1 MVYFPDPKQWFERA
15 VALDRRQEFL
25 ERVEAKL
32 DQIEGPV
39 VLISSRTSD
48 EEAEVDDHTRLV
60 CNLTF
65 QCKIQRRHLLIN
77 RMLPSAVFL
86 HSFITFYIS

>member
-1 MVYFPDPKQWFERA
+1 MSVPARPLVVYFPDPRQWFERA

-32 DQIEGPV
+32 DQIQGPI

-48 EEAEVDDHTRLV
+48 EETEVDDRARLV
-60 CNLTF
+60 G
-65 QCKIQRRHLLIN
+65 IQL
-77 RMLPSAVFL
+77 F
-86 HSFITFYIS
+86 

>member
-1 MVYFPDPKQWFERA
+1 VVYFSDPMQWFERA

-32 DQIEGPV
+32 DQIEGPI

-48 EEAEVDDHTRLV
+48 EEAEVDDRTRLV
-60 CNLTF
+60 RILKFRCLDIL
-65 QCKIQRRHLLIN
+65 CRHLCVGTIECCLVQFSCIQ
-77 RMLPSAVFL
+77 LGFQ
-86 HSFITFYIS
+86 